1 MWHVGAPISDFRL
14 KCVSPATGEISEF
27 HYQRDHRGWLALI
40 FYPRDFSFVCPTE
53 LMAFSDH
60 EREFSQLDCQL
71 IAASIDSLEAH
82 QEWLDMPTSRGGVA
96 GLRFP
101 LACDVEGRV
110 ARQAGAWNEE
120 QQLPNRGLFLIDPEG
135 RLQYC
140 VVHNL
145 HVGRSVE
152 ETLRV
157 LRALQSGGL
166 CPAAWT
172 GVDGTLDAA
181 AMLTQ
186 GRVLGHY
193 RLRDVLG
200 TGSFG
205 TVFLA
210 WDLRLERQVALKVLR
225 RSHDRARQALLEEAR
240 AAASVSHPYVCTIY
254 AVEELDQLPVIV
266 MRYLSG
272 GALSD
277 KLRDRSLAPSQVR
290 TLARQIAEGLA
301 AAHER
306 GVVHGDLK
314 PANILL
320 DEEGRPCIVDF
331 GLSHGRAVV
340 VSKGESPKIEDPDVE
355 ETILTA
361 TGTWNAPSEI
371 RGEEASERTWDMAK
385 TVSWHG
391 GSASLVGTPAYMSPE
406 QATGSSPGPMSD
418 VFSLGLILAELL
430 SGRRLL
436 DERSVY
442 EILRVLREGDIVK
455 RVVERLGDRFPHAC
469 LSMLHRDP
477 ADRPTARQVAAAID
491 G

>member
-1 MWHVGAPISDFRL
+1 MWRVGASVSDFRL
-14 KCVSPATGEISEF
+14 RCVSSDSLEVSEF

-40 FYPRDFSFVCPTE
+40 FYPRDFSLVCPTE

-60 EREFSQLDCQL
+60 FQDFAQADCQL
-71 IAASIDSLEAH
+71 IGASIDSVEAH

-101 LACDVEGRV
+101 LASDTEGRV
-110 ARQAGAWNEE
+110 AKQAGSWNEE
-120 QQLPNRGLFLIDPEG
+120 QQLPNRGLYLIDPEG
-135 RLQYC
+135 RLQYS
-140 VVHNL
+140 VTHNL

-172 GVDGTLDAA
+172 GADGTIDAA

-193 RLRDVLG
+193 RLRQVLG

-225 RSHDRARQALLEEAR
+225 RSHDRARQALLQEAR

-254 AVEELDQLPVIV
+254 AVDELDQLPVIV

-272 GALSD
+272 GPLAD
-277 KLRDRSLAPSQVR
+277 KLHDRSLTEHQAR

-320 DEEGRPCIVDF
+320 DEDGRPCIVDF

-340 VSKGESPKIEDPDVE
+340 VSKGASPKIEDPDVE

-361 TGTWNAPSEI
+361 TGTWHAPPDL
-371 RGEEASERTWDMAK
+371 RGDEASEKTWDISQ

-406 QATGSSPGPMSD
+406 QASGKAPGPMSD

-430 SGRRLL
+430 SGKRVL
-436 DERSVY
+436 DERNVY
-442 EILRVLREGDIVK
+442 DILRVLREGDIAK
-455 RVVERLGDRFPHAC
+455 RVVERMGDKFPHAC
-469 LSMLHRDP
+469 LSMLRRD
-477 ADRPTARQVAAAID
+477 ATDRPTARQVAAAID
-491 G
+491 S